1 MLNFDQ
7 YGLYSSLN
15 TMNFIFILKLKKDCR
30 AAGFNGLSDFTFN
43 FGYAIIPFIS
53 VLWQA

>member
-1 MLNFDQ
+1 
-7 YGLYSSLN
+7 
-15 TMNFIFILKLKKDCR
+15 MNFIFILKLKKDCR